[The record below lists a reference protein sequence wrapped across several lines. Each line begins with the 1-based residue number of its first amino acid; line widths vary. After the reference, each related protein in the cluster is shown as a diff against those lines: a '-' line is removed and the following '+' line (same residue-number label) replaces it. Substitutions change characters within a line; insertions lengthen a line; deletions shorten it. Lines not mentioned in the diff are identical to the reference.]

1 MPPKTNV
8 GGLSDADLEAL
19 LGDGDDSDDAGEAGD
34 GDAPEGGTGA
44 AEGDDAGSGDAGA
57 GASDDTDD
65 FPDREAFLAS
75 LSPAQRKHYDAAL
88 DKANGNARR
97 YREKLKSG
105 AAPSPADMPA
115 KAATAAGDA
124 KTDAP
129 VDVEAV
135 KAQLRAELE
144 AEFNSKREADQ
155 AAAEATRQLVAAG
168 LQLPEEPKKR
178 TAALRKA
185 LKLIDLDSADP
196 DDVELAVSE
205 LQDTM
210 PSLFGAKPPSRRT
223 GKVGGPTSTQA
234 TKAKNPIEALFD

>member
-1 MPPKTNV
+1 MPGKTNV

-19 LGDGDDSDDAGEAGD
+19 LGEGTYDADTDDAGDSTEG
-34 GDAPEGGTGA
+34 APGA
-44 AEGDDAGSGDAGA
+44 AEGDDTGSGDAGA
-57 GASDDTDD
+57 GASDDSDD
-65 FPDREAFLAS
+65 EFPDREAFLAS

-97 YREKLKSG
+97 NRTKLQELKK

-115 KAATAAGDA
+115 KAAAAGDA

-144 AEFNSKREADQ
+144 AEFNSKREADK
-155 AAAEATRQLVAAG
+155 AAVEATRQLVTAG
-168 LQLPEEPKKR
+168 LQLPEDPKR
-178 TAALRKA
+178 RREALTKA
-185 LKLIDLDSADP
+185 VGLLDLDSADP

-210 PSLFGAKPPSRRT
+210 PSLFGAKPQSRRT

-234 TKAKNPIEALFD
+234 TKPKNPIEALFD